1 MTVKHSMSFLCI
13 VLIIVMF
20 IQCGRKESA
29 QSGESKIIVA
39 YPGDETIF
47 NHEYWGYEA
56 TYLMFIPLF
65 DWDEFGDL
73 QPALAE
79 RWEHSPDYR
88 EWTYYLRKDVRW
100 HDGMPVTAHDIK
112 FSMDMRAKL
121 KGHESAV
128 EVIDDYTCRVIFN
141 RPKDVMNT
149 YDLEAFYPKH
159 LLENLDLEDFY
170 EWDFWS
176 HPVGNGPYRYV
187 RHMPKIMVELEAN
200 PEYFRGKP
208 KIDRVV
214 LKFTNNIIPELMSG
228 SIDAAEFF
236 DRSDVLKLKG
246 DDRFRSYYFW
256 ANQVTS
262 IYWNHNH
269 PLFRNKEIRRAL
281 TMAINR
287 VELSGLLNYP
297 DDVPI
302 LDTITTWR
310 QFRKG
315 VYPDPLPN
323 DPDQARKILEKHGW
337 RDTNGDGIREREGKE
352 FHFSALI
359 SSSLPGSKESAI
371 YVQDQFR
378 RIGVR
383 MEIQLLDELFI
394 MQRIQTGDF
403 EALFFVVEG
412 TLTHPRYGDAK
423 LFGKESPLG
432 YKNPEIIRLLDMALL
447 EMDPDKLDSIYKK
460 IMPIFV
466 EDMPMTFLLPQ
477 VFSTIA
483 HRRIKGLKNLE
494 RIFPIG
500 ELEHL
505 WIEEKE

>member
-1 MTVKHSMSFLCI
+1 MTVKRSISFLCI

-20 IQCGRKESA
+20 IQCGRRESA
-29 QSGESKIIVA
+29 QSGESKIIIA
-39 YPGDETIF
+39 HDGDEMIF
-47 NHEYWGYEA
+47 NYEYWGYEA
-56 TYLMFIPLF
+56 AAKLMFIPLF
-65 DWDEFGDL
+65 VWDEFYSP

-79 RWEHSPDYR
+79 RWEHSPDYK
-88 EWTYYLRKDVRW
+88 EWTYYLRKNVRW
-100 HDGMPVTAHDIK
+100 HDGVPVTAHDIK
-112 FSMDMRAKL
+112 FSMDLRAKL
-121 KGHESAV
+121 KGHESTV
-128 EVIDDYTCRVIFN
+128 EVIDDYTCRIIYN
-141 RPKDVMNT
+141 KPKDAMNT
-149 YDLEAFYPKH
+149 FEVFYPKH

-170 EWDFWS
+170 KWDFWS

-214 LKFTNNIIPELMSG
+214 LKFINNVIPELMSG
-228 SIDAAEFF
+228 SIDAVEYF
-236 DRSDVLKLKG
+236 DRSDVPKLKG
-246 DDRFRSYYFW
+246 DNRFRSYYDW

-287 VELSGLLNYP
+287 AELSGLLNYP

-310 QFRKG
+310 QFRQG
-315 VYPDPLPN
+315 AYSDPLPN

-337 RDTNGDGIREREGKE
+337 HDTNGDGIREREGKE
-352 FHFSALI
+352 FRFSAAI
-359 SSSLPGSKESAI
+359 SSWEQGSKESAI

-383 MEIQLLDELFI
+383 MDIQILEDDLI
-394 MQRIQTGDF
+394 WRRIQTGDF
-403 EALFFVVEG
+403 EALFYYIVG
-412 TLTHPRYGDAK
+412 LLNHPRYGDAK

-460 IMPIFV
+460 IMPIFI
-466 EDMPMTFLLPQ
+466 EDMPMTFLLPRIY
-477 VFSTIA
+477 SSIA
-483 HRRIKGLKNLE
+483 HRRIKGLKSLK
-494 RIFPIG
+494 RIFPVWN
-500 ELEHL
+500 LEYL
-505 WIEEKE
+505 WIEEEK